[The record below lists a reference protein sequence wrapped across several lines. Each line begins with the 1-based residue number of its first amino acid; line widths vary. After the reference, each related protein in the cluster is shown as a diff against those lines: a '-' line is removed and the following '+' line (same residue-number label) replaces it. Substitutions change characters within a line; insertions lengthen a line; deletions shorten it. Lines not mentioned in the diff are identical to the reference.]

1 MTTANAAVHK
11 YDLLLKGGRV
21 IDPANNVDGLLDVA
35 IVGRHIARVAK
46 DISPQES
53 RRTADVSG
61 LVVAPGLID
70 LHAHFYGYEAAVLP
84 DAHCLPEGTTTAVD
98 VGGSGHLTFDDFDRT
113 IISHSR
119 TNVFALLNIAGE
131 GMVGLPEQDLEGM
144 SIDLTS
150 AKIAQRP
157 DRIVG
162 VKVAHY
168 RGPGW
173 QPLDRGVQA
182 AENTGVFVM
191 VDQAPI
197 KSRPNNEMLLEHL
210 RPGDMTTHCYGFDKP
225 MIDSNDKVKPDFF
238 EARERGVKFDVGHG
252 AGSFS
257 FRIAKA
263 AIEQGFPPD
272 TVSTDMHTA
281 SILVNQ
287 GTMPETMTKLLALGM
302 NLPDIIARSTWIPA
316 QTIGHTELGNIGQT
330 AFADIAVLEI
340 AEGDFGLTDNGSG
353 NRALRANRRI
363 VCQMTIKDG
372 QVVWDKNAR
381 SRDDWTNTPPTNPVI
396 V

>member
-1 MTTANAAVHK
+1 LATAIKASAK
-11 YDLLLKGGRV
+11 YDLLLKGGHV
-21 IDPANNVDGLLDVA
+21 IDPANNVDGLFDVA
-35 IVGRHIARVAK
+35 IVGRYISLVEK
-46 DISPQES
+46 DISPACSS
-53 RRTADVSG
+53 RVADVTG
-61 LVVAPGLID
+61 LIVTPGLID
-70 LHAHFYGYEAAVLP
+70 LHAHFYGYVAAVQP

-98 VGGSGHLTFDDFDRT
+98 VGGSGHLTFDDFDEK
-113 IISHSR
+113 IISSAK

-144 SIDLTS
+144 SVDLTS

-182 AENTGVFVM
+182 AKNAGVFVM

-225 MIDSNDKVKPDFF
+225 MIDSNDKVKPYFF

-257 FRIAKA
+257 FRIAKH

-272 TVSTDMHTA
+272 TVSTDMHTS

-287 GTMPETMTKLLALGM
+287 GTMPETMTKLMALGM
-302 NLPDIIARSTWIPA
+302 DLPDIITRSTWIPA
-316 QTIGHTELGNIGQT
+316 QTIGHPELGNIGQT
-330 AFADIAVLEI
+330 AFADIAVLEV
-340 AEGDFGLTDNGSG
+340 AKGDFGLTDNGSG
-353 NRALRANRRI
+353 NRAFRTNKRI

-381 SRDDWTNTPPTNPVI
+381 SRDDWTSTPPTNPWTA
-396 V
+396 